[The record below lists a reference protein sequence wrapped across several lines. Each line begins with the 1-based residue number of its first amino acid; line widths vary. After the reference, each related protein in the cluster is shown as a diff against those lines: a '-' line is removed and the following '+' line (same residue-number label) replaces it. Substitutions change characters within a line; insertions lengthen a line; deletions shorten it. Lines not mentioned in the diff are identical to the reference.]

1 MVELVLRMGRRRSE
15 VQILTDI
22 LNIALNGVKVT
33 RLMYQ
38 SNLSYATLQK
48 YLSATQKRGLIKK
61 INNSNGSAEY
71 FTTDRGKLLLDKLK
85 EVAYALRG

>member
-1 MVELVLRMGRRRSE
+1 MGRRRSE

-22 LNIALNGVKVT
+22 LNISLNGVKVT

-48 YLSATQKRGLIKK
+48 YLATTQKRGLIKK
-61 INNSNGSAEY
+61 INNSDGSAEY

-85 EVAYALRG
+85 EVTYVLR